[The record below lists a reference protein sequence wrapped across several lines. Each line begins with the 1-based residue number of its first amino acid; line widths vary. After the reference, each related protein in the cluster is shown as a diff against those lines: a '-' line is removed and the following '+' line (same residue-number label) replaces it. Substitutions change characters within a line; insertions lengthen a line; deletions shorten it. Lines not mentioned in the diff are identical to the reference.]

1 MYDNPFPLQKLKDKY
16 SREIIFSKQELQ
28 CLPRSV
34 FRSCNAC
41 LEAREWHLEPLVC
54 NNAI

>member
-28 CLPRSV
+28 CFPRSV

-41 LEAREWHLEPLVC
+41 L
-54 NNAI
+54 